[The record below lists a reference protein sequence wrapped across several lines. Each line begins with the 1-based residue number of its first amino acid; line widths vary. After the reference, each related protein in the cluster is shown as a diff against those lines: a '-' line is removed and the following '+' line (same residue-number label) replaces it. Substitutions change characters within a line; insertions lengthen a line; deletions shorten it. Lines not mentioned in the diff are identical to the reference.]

1 MRKVLKVAIGSL
13 GVLALT
19 STVATAQTPPP
30 DAGPGQTPTSTH
42 AKPHKGS
49 KKSGH
54 KKATTKKKKAKK
66 TPQQ

>member
-1 MRKVLKVAIGSL
+1 LKVAIGSL
-13 GVLALT
+13 GVLVLS
-19 STVATAQTPPP
+19 STAAMAQTPPP

-42 AKPHKGS
+42 AKPHKGN

-66 TPQQ
+66 PAQ